1 MLLALKLFHV
11 KHFVDSD
18 PPILWWNN
26 PPTKITSQKRREKI
40 MARIPMVTRTITTTK
55 VSVLCLDV
63 QTVEPFNKEVILP
76 RTFKDDKKL
85 FKKVEELVNNDDVK
99 AVHIVAKEEVETLYG
114 MSEQE
119 FIENAKVL
127 DPETRKQ
134 IEE

>member
-1 MLLALKLFHV
+1 
-11 KHFVDSD
+11 
-18 PPILWWNN
+18 
-26 PPTKITSQKRREKI
+26 

-63 QTVEPFNKEVILP
+63 QSVEPFNKEVILP

>member
-1 MLLALKLFHV
+1 
-11 KHFVDSD
+11 
-18 PPILWWNN
+18 
-26 PPTKITSQKRREKI
+26 

-119 FIENAKVL
+119 FIESAKVL

>member
-1 MLLALKLFHV
+1 
-11 KHFVDSD
+11 
-18 PPILWWNN
+18 
-26 PPTKITSQKRREKI
+26 

>member
-1 MLLALKLFHV
+1 
-11 KHFVDSD
+11 
-18 PPILWWNN
+18 
-26 PPTKITSQKRREKI
+26 

-85 FKKVEELVNNDDVK
+85 FKKVEELVNNDDVR

>member
-1 MLLALKLFHV
+1 
-11 KHFVDSD
+11 
-18 PPILWWNN
+18 
-26 PPTKITSQKRREKI
+26 

-85 FKKVEELVNNDDVK
+85 FMKVEELVNNDDVK

>member
-1 MLLALKLFHV
+1 
-11 KHFVDSD
+11 
-18 PPILWWNN
+18 
-26 PPTKITSQKRREKI
+26 

-127 DPETRKQ
+127 DPETRQQ

>member
-1 MLLALKLFHV
+1 
-11 KHFVDSD
+11 
-18 PPILWWNN
+18 
-26 PPTKITSQKRREKI
+26 

-119 FIENAKVL
+119 FIEKATVL